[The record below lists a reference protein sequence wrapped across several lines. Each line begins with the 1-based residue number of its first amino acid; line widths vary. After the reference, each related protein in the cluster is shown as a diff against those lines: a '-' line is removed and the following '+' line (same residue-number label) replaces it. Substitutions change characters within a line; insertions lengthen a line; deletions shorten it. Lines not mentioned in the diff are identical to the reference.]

1 MYVNAETYISWMPQL
16 GNTGQIHSILTSF
29 LPAKLPT
36 EKKAVCRL
44 ISDGQAKALQTNRPT
59 NQLTNKTGKQ
69 THSFVEFWLTSEN
82 WHQSW
87 LQEMWQS
94 KENHKTF
101 FQ

>member
-1 MYVNAETYISWMPQL
+1 MDAAAWQYRAN
-16 GNTGQIHSILTSF
+16 SF
-29 LPAKLPT
+29 HLDQFLSAKLST